1 MILKNNSMPRIQF
14 LNSPQTMKTPLLAL
28 ALFVS
33 MLPALATDGTPGFVS
48 AMTTALDK
56 LRKARNAADLEAAA
70 RQFDSLAAARPTEWL
85 APYWSGYTYTQLA
98 WLHAD
103 KGQSVMD
110 GYLEKAEARHTAA
123 ERLAVNDE
131 TVVLGAYIASARLAA
146 APWIRWVS
154 YGPKVDAGIAKA
166 KRLNPAN
173 PRPYLL
179 EGESLYHKP
188 AMFGGGKKRAL
199 PVLKVA
205 EQKFAVFTP
214 ASPLHPTWDPRRLRA
229 LLARCAE

>member
-1 MILKNNSMPRIQF
+1 
-14 LNSPQTMKTPLLAL
+14 MKTPLLAL
-28 ALFVS
+28 VLFVS
-33 MLPALATDGTPGFVS
+33 MLPALATDGTTGFVS
-48 AMTTALDK
+48 AMTTALDN

-70 RQFDSLAAARPTEWL
+70 RRFDSLAAARPTEWL
-85 APYWSGYTYTQLA
+85 APYWGGYTYTQLA

-103 KGQSVMD
+103 KGQSAMD
-110 GYLEKAEARHTAA
+110 VYLEKAEARHAAA
-123 ERLAVNDE
+123 EKLVVNDE

-146 APWIRWVS
+146 APWIRWAT
-154 YGPKVDAGIAKA
+154 YGKKVDAAVERA

-205 EQKFAVFTP
+205 EEKFAAFKP
-214 ASPLHPTWDPRRLRA
+214 ASDLHPTWDLRRLKA
-229 LLARCAE
+229 LLAKCSE